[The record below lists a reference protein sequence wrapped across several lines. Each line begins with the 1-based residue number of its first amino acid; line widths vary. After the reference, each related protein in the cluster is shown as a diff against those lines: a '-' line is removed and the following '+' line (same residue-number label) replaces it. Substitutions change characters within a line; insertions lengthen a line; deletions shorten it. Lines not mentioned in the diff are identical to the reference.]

1 MQDNCNPLSVTELG
15 STPVQETTSIDGL
28 NEPVKHLRKAT
39 KAQRRGCW
47 LSISSA
53 GIHLEDRNFKSST
66 ELFKNGT
73 AELTFCSAIRAKAAG
88 SQFNEPLFV
97 FIVRHE
103 EKLQCHAFLCRTD
116 ADAKTLADCCSAQM
130 TKQRQQASTREAPKR
145 RLDVR
150 EDECAN
156 LTPKGFVLIGFSSE
170 FSDC

>member
-1 MQDNCNPLSVTELG
+1 MQNNCNRLSVTDLG

-28 NEPVKHLRKAT
+28 NEPVQRLRKVT
-39 KAQRRGCW
+39 NAQRRACW

-53 GIHLEDRNFKSST
+53 GIHLEDRNSKEST
-66 ELFKNGT
+66 ELFKT
-73 AELTFCSAIRAKAAG
+73 KKLTFCCAIRAKAAG
-88 SQFNEPLFV
+88 AQVNEPLFV
-97 FIVRHE
+97 FVVRHKK
-103 EKLQCHAFLCRTD
+103 KLQCHAFLCRTD

-130 TKQRQQASTREAPKR
+130 TEQRQQASTREAPKR